1 MSRAMSEE
9 LDGVL
14 DEAQEQGRCVAADT
28 RRQTDALSRRAGEEG
43 PLTRVARGLYARGT
57 YWEDLD
63 QSERTLHVM
72 RSLQRKNPDW
82 VFCGTSAAL
91 AFGADV
97 SYELQAP
104 LEVASSRVTRLRDT
118 ELVTY
123 RDVEWGVYSGEG
135 PVVRSGVRVTPLA
148 RTTLDCLRRL
158 SFSEGMVVA
167 DYALRGRSG
176 RRESLERYF
185 GDAGRGRRGV
195 AQALETL
202 SHADGRSESGG
213 ESIAR
218 SLMIEKNIMVPEL
231 QVEIANPL
239 DACSPFRVDF
249 VWALSNGRIVL
260 GEFDGIKKYRDK
272 KMTRGR
278 GALWALSRERRREA
292 LISLYQLPL
301 LRFGMDEVRRPEE
314 LVALLELYGIPCAD
328 SSLAQGREHAMPD
341 WKALLRARG
350 AAGVA

>member
-1 MSRAMSEE
+1 M
-9 LDGVL
+9 
-14 DEAQEQGRCVAADT
+14 CP
-28 RRQTDALSRRAGEEG
+28 AL
-43 PLTRVARGLYARGT
+43 LTCSVVRVARGLYARGA
-57 YWEDLD
+57 YWEKLD
-63 QSERTLHVM
+63 QPERTLHIM
-72 RSLQRKNPDW
+72 RALQRRNPDW

-97 SYELQAP
+97 SYGLQAP
-104 LEVASSRVTRLRDT
+104 LEVASSRAMRSRDT

-123 RDVEWGVYSGEG
+123 RDVELGTYAGEE

-148 RTTLDCLRRL
+148 RTALDCLRRL
-158 SFSEGMVVA
+158 SFTEGMVVA
-167 DYALRGRSG
+167 GYALRGRPG

-185 GDAGRGRRGV
+185 GDAGKGHRGIV
-195 AQALETL
+195 QALETL

-218 SLMIEKNIMVPEL
+218 ALMIEKDIMVPEL
-231 QVEIANPL
+231 QVEIPDPL
-239 DACSPFRVDF
+239 DARNPFRVDF
-249 VWALSNGRIVL
+249 VWVLADGRIVL
-260 GEFDGIKKYRDK
+260 GEFDGIKKYQDK

>member
-1 MSRAMSEE
+1 M
-9 LDGVL
+9 
-14 DEAQEQGRCVAADT
+14 CP
-28 RRQTDALSRRAGEEG
+28 AL
-43 PLTRVARGLYARGT
+43 LTCSVVRVARGLYARGA
-57 YWEDLD
+57 YWEKLD
-63 QSERTLHVM
+63 QPERTLHIM
-72 RSLQRKNPDW
+72 RALQRRNPDW

-97 SYELQAP
+97 SYGLQAP
-104 LEVASSRVTRLRDT
+104 LEVASSRAMRSRDT

-123 RDVEWGVYSGEG
+123 RDVELGTYAGEG

-148 RTTLDCLRRL
+148 RTTLDCLRRV

-239 DACSPFRVDF
+239 DTCSPFRVDF
-249 VWALSNGRIVL
+249 VWALSDGRIVL

-328 SSLAQGREHAMPD
+328 SPLAQGREHAMPD